1 MWTLQRIFLR
11 RHIPRFQ
18 KRQFAHLPRVVLK
31 NFAKFTGM
39 HMNRS
44 FFSTYNLQLY
54 WKRDASIYSFLWV
67 LRIFLRTTL
76 LWKTFC
82 ELNLK
87 TEFYKKWRTDI
98 LNLHCEG
105 KCIFDNHLRKVD
117 TELNSNFQ
125 LHHRY
130 FFSKVCY

>member
-117 TELNSNFQ
+117 TELNGNFQ

-130 FFSKVCY
+130 LFSKVCY

>member
-39 HMNRS
+39 HMKRS

-67 LRIFLRTTL
+67 LRIFLGTTL